1 MDRVL
6 VAGASGFLGRH
17 VVRELGARDYGVR
30 ALIRDPDKRELI
42 EGTQDTI
49 AIDLL
54 KNPGAQIHN
63 AMEGIDVVFSAAG
76 QPCTLRRTTDRRS
89 FRHVDPQINLT
100 LLRAAIAQGVRKFVY
115 VTVLA
120 GPQLHDLDYVY
131 AHEQFIDELEAS
143 PIDYTVVR
151 ANGFFYSYIDLLD
164 FARRGLA
171 IGFADGNA
179 RSNPIHEADLALV
192 CVEAIESPH
201 REIDVGGPETFTRR
215 EELELAF
222 AAVERRTRVLRIP
235 GPLLKAVL
243 PLIRLGD
250 RRRGEMLEFLAAISA
265 TDVLAPAHG
274 SRRLEDYL
282 REHAE
287 ETSQTR
293 SRRHCRRA

>member
-1 MDRVL
+1 MDRIL

-17 VVRELGARDYGVR
+17 VVRELGALGYGVR
-30 ALIRDPDKRELI
+30 ALIRDPDKRGLI
-42 EGTQDTI
+42 EGTEDTL

-54 KNPGAQIHN
+54 DAAAQVCE
-63 AMEGIDVVFSAAG
+63 AMKDIDIVFSAAG
-76 QPCTLRRTTDRRS
+76 QPCTLQRTGDRRS
-89 FRHVDPQINLT
+89 FRRVDPQINRA
-100 LLRAAIAQGVRKFVY
+100 LLEAAITQGVRKFVY

-120 GPQLHDLDYVY
+120 GPQLQDLDYVA
-131 AHEQFIDELEAS
+131 AHEQFVDELKAS
-143 PIDYTVVR
+143 PIDHAVVR

-171 IGFADGNA
+171 ISFADGKA

-201 REIDVGGPETFTRR
+201 REIDVGGPETITRR

-235 GPLLKAVL
+235 GSLLKAVL
-243 PLIRLGD
+243 PLIRLSD

-274 SRRLEDYL
+274 SRRLGDYL

-287 ETSQTR
+287 ETGQTR
-293 SRRHCRRA
+293 SPSAR